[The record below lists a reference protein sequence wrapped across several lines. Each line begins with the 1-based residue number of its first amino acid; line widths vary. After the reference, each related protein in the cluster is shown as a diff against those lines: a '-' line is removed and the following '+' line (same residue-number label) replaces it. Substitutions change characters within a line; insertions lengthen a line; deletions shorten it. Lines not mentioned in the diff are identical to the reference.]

1 MILTP
6 PPKSMNDQP
15 ITAMTDSVADTS
27 TDTPMPAFNTD
38 TTCSSPSTSATD
50 LLVPSDGTTNVGSA
64 LLSSPVLNAIT
75 PNAGIEV
82 VKGIEMTSLG
92 LKVEEGVSISPA
104 QFNTLLCSVTA
115 LNRASNWL
123 LGDTMDIADRT
134 WGNKATGSKYEE
146 VSKQTGM
153 SISTLKHIA
162 SICHNIPY
170 ENRRATLSFT
180 HHLEAHNLTD
190 SVSEREAALDRACE
204 EHTSVKA
211 LRTELRQQRA
221 EKLQASGEA
230 VQGRDIVDELCSE
243 EAQEAVAFPCSYE
256 LLKFNYWLQKQN
268 LWKLDDDVRVRI
280 IEAAAPLMTRLYTL
294 MQLELEENPD
304 AEFDVPFSIQP
315 RDFDTNTPL

>member
-1 MILTP
+1 
-6 PPKSMNDQP
+6 MNDQTT
-15 ITAMTDSVADTS
+15 TAMPDAAADANLIP
-27 TDTPMPAFNTD
+27 DTPAPTE
-38 TTCSSPSTSATD
+38 T
-50 LLVPSDGTTNVGSA
+50 LLVPSTARLNLT
-64 LLSSPVLNAIT
+64 PVD
-75 PNAGIEV
+75 GIEV
-82 VKGIEMTSLG
+82 TALG
-92 LKVEEGVSISPA
+92 LRVPDTKDITPSEFNSLLRCAIS
-104 QFNTLLCSVTA
+104 CS
-115 LNRASNWL
+115 RASNWII
-123 LGDTMDIADRT
+123 GDTLDLAERT

-146 VSKQTGM
+146 AARETGM